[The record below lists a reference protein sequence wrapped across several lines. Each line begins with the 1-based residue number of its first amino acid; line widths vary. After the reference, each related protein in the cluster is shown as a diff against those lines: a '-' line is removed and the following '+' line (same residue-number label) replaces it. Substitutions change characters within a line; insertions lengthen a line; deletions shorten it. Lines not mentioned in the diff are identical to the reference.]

1 MRAGELESHLTHEL
15 DKLYRL
21 PQTRPL
27 AQRINNTTNNT
38 NATPTTPTTP
48 SSTPT
53 PPAPPPTTS
62 THDMNNTHPTV
73 RPRHLYTGNRR
84 IGDWQRFRVVRNSR
98 ERRQRMK
105 RRRGGGDEEEET
117 LTCPVCHVAED
128 ATDDIHTHIDQC
140 LRRVEEEGEDEDV
153 DVEEYEWC
161 GETRV
166 RATQM
171 LRAEGQLHALGT
183 RVERGSEDE
192 MVDVCDDEEETY
204 GPPEYT
210 LTDLTTP
217 TPTPTP
223 AENHTPT
230 PTETHTPTPMTTSTD
245 CSETTTTTTT
255 TREEQ
260 SGGRRK
266 RTRSLDTEEEEEE
279 DTTATTSSGEEYCC
293 TEPVAERLTHKGI
306 PPPGQIVENNS
317 VKEETRLAVVVD
329 GRDEVY
335 ESAVSESAVSEEA
348 GGGGGG
354 GDKAVIE
361 ALRVKVR
368 ELETACNTPPPI
380 CRICL
385 GEYSTPVVSVLCW
398 HVHCEKC
405 WLRCLAAKPL
415 CPQCRVITGPSSLRR
430 IHV

>member
-1 MRAGELESHLTHEL
+1 RKPRPGESRCPVCGVTMRSGEQESHLTHEL
-15 DKLYRL
+15 DKLARL

-27 AQRINNTTNNT
+27 AQRTTNTTYT
-38 NATPTTPTTP
+38 TPANATTPTTP

-53 PPAPPPTTS
+53 PLAPPTPS
-62 THDMNNTHPTV
+62 HDPHAAV
-73 RPRHLYTGNRR
+73 RPRHLYAGNRR
-84 IGDWQRFRVVRNSR
+84 IADWQRFRVVRNSR

-105 RRRGGGDEEEET
+105 RRGGGGSEEEET

-210 LTDLTTP
+210 LTDLTT
-217 TPTPTP
+217 TPTPT
-223 AENHTPT
+223 ENHTPT
-230 PTETHTPTPMTTSTD
+230 PTQNSTPMTTSTD
-245 CSETTTTTTT
+245 WSETTTTI
-255 TREEQ
+255 EEQ
-260 SGGRRK
+260 SGIRRK
-266 RTRSLDTEEEEEE
+266 RTRSLDTEE
-279 DTTATTSSGEEYCC
+279 DTAGTSSREECCC
-293 TEPVAERLTHKGI
+293 TEEPMEHRLTHDEGI
-306 PPPGQIVENNS
+306 IPLQIQNNNS
-317 VKEETRLAVVVD
+317 VVKSSEETICLAAVVEED
-329 GRDEVY
+329 GRDELF
-335 ESAVSESAVSEEA
+335 ESAGSEA
-348 GGGGGG
+348 

-385 GEYSTPVVSVLCW
+385 GEYVTPVVSVLCW